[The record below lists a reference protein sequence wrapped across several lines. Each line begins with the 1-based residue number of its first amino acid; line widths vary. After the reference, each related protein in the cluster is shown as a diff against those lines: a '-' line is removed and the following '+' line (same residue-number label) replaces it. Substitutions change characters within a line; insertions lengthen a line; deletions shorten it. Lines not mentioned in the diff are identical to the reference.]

1 MTQIYPAQY
10 VTTAVVEKP
19 CYKALLYFL
28 YLWKLFFFWKE
39 VCLTKWIRVNY
50 IHQGKQNTYTLKYT
64 KYFYILN
71 SLMFFSG
78 IFIQN
83 DVGAN

>member
-28 YLWKLFFFWKE
+28 YLWKLFFFLERGMSHK
-39 VCLTKWIRVNY
+39 VD
-50 IHQGKQNTYTLKYT
+50 Q
-64 KYFYILN
+64 
-71 SLMFFSG
+71 S
-78 IFIQN
+78 
-83 DVGAN
+83 

>member
-28 YLWKLFFFWKE
+28 YLWKLFFFFFGKRYVSQSISE
-39 VCLTKWIRVNY
+39 LIAYIRVNKM
-50 IHQGKQNTYTLKYT
+50 HTL
-64 KYFYILN
+64 
-71 SLMFFSG
+71 
-78 IFIQN
+78 
-83 DVGAN
+83 